1 MGYSGSYVIVESMIR
16 QNQVM
21 LSELQQLVDSLNR
34 RGLISTKEQ
43 QALLNL
49 ATKILPK
56 PRLDE

>member
-1 MGYSGSYVIVESMIR
+1 MGYSGSYVIVEAMIR

-49 ATKILPK
+49 ARKILPK
-56 PRLDE
+56 SRLDE